1 MDSVDDAYDESKGR
15 PTFGVVTNS
24 CEPWT
29 TCSEFYKD
37 VPLALRPG
45 VWHTPAIIQR
55 LISRDSKGKLAGG
68 LIENSPEF
76 APV

>member
-37 VPLALRPG
+37 VMTEVDGAQSKDS
-45 VWHTPAIIQR
+45 VYVAI
-55 LISRDSKGKLAGG
+55 SAG
-68 LIENSPEF
+68 LDKTK
-76 APV
+76 

>member
-1 MDSVDDAYDESKGR
+1 VDSVDDAYDESKGR
-15 PTFGVVTNS
+15 PTFAVVTNS

-29 TCSEFYKD
+29 TCSEFYKG

-45 VWHTPAIIQR
+45 VWHTPAIIHR
-55 LISRDSKGKLAGG
+55 LINRDSEGKLAGG